1 MASKLEQLYE
11 DQTIICKGLSL
22 LKVLVDR
29 NEISDLLTEEQ
40 QKRLFKLSEI
50 EMIKLVTLEMGLERG
65 KK

>member
-22 LKVLVDR
+22 LKVLVNR
-29 NEISDLLTEEQ
+29 NEIGDLLTEEQ

-50 EMIKLVTLEMGLERG
+50 EMGKLVILERE
-65 KK
+65 KQNDR